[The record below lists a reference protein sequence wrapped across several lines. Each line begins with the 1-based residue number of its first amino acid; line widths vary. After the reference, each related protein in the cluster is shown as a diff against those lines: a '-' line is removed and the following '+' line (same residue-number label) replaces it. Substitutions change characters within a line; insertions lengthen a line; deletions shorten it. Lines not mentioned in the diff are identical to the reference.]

1 MKDFYIKAVYIL
13 NFRGYSGAKEYNFV
27 DKNGNPYNIILL
39 SGPNGYGKTT
49 LLDSIEWC
57 LTGNIKR
64 VIDDYNNR
72 CASKVEKTVS
82 SYKGLIRNINSTNK
96 EVIVKIEM
104 VYKNEDVKVYRKF
117 NSKNELEAFDT
128 LLTEFN
134 IECSDNIRDEVEEII
149 KGMKTDFTF
158 NNICSYDR
166 NIELYKKGRNDI
178 YNFFDA
184 CYSEFYE
191 AKKIIENL
199 EKLKK
204 NLSDSKDSK
213 SENFN
218 RLKRELNLKA
228 ELLKTFNS
236 IDSIKIRKYP
246 ENRLFNEEI
255 YIDDS
260 IINNK
265 VDIDEKLNKQL
276 EILNNILNK
285 KISDNLKKVK
295 EKELFT
301 IKLDEIDE
309 LAKIYKEKEEIF
321 NKIKNIDF
329 SIINIELKSGVV
341 SDEAI
346 RRQLLQNRYY
356 LSVLG
361 RTIHSYT
368 YISSQNRL
376 IRLTNHDHIAEA
388 DWDELCRALKRESP
402 DYDGNIEELF
412 RAELYLIS
420 PLREPERFLQKE
432 YFLTAQQ
439 RDIERQILKGIR
451 AKHSDYYWFSGL
463 PGTGKTLLLY
473 DLAMKLS
480 VRQRV
485 CMIHCG
491 ESGEDWRIL
500 HKRLRRIDFLS
511 DRQLS
516 LQAAKQTMTENV
528 CAEEAFDTFLKPY
541 SAILVDEAHLL
552 SVEQLKILEECK
564 KQIPIIFS
572 SDTEDMISPEELDR
586 EIPQRLAGL
595 PDVQSFHLT
604 NRIRTNAELSSFIQ
618 NMMDLSRR
626 KGKNGYPNIE
636 VVYAND
642 DTEAV
647 CLMQGYARRGY
658 RYQNPAMRDVNRL
671 VAVLDEQYYYD
682 KDGYLRA
689 GKISEASYEITRITT
704 SEGRK
709 SNVRLLFHQ
718 LNQAKEKLAIVIKDN
733 PSVYDTILD
742 IL

>member
-1 MKDFYIKAVYIL
+1 MKSISIYTITR
-13 NFRGYSGAKEYNFV
+13 NQ
-27 DKNGNPYNIILL
+27 NIEQLQKLERQL
-39 SGPNGYGKTT
+39 SGRDYFLKMR
-49 LLDSIEWC
+49 EWELESMKA
-57 LTGNIKR
+57 LTAELET
-64 VIDDYNNR
+64 
-72 CASKVEKTVS
+72 C
-82 SYKGLIRNINSTNK
+82 
-96 EVIVKIEM
+96 M
-104 VYKNEDVKVYRKF
+104 EDVYVLRFFYSFQIPRLGK
-117 NSKNELEAFDT
+117 EFD
-128 LLTEFN
+128 LLQ
-134 IECSDNIRDEVEEII
+134 I
-149 KGMKTDFTF
+149 KEDQ
-158 NNICSYDR
+158 I
-166 NIELYKKGRNDI
+166 
-178 YNFFDA
+178 
-184 CYSEFYE
+184 
-191 AKKIIENL
+191 
-199 EKLKK
+199 
-204 NLSDSKDSK
+204 
-213 SENFN
+213 
-218 RLKRELNLKA
+218 
-228 ELLKTFNS
+228 
-236 IDSIKIRKYP
+236 
-246 ENRLFNEEI
+246 
-255 YIDDS
+255 
-260 IINNK
+260 
-265 VDIDEKLNKQL
+265 V
-276 EILNNILNK
+276 
-285 KISDNLKKVK
+285 
-295 EKELFT
+295 
-301 IKLDEIDE
+301 
-309 LAKIYKEKEEIF
+309 
-321 NKIKNIDF
+321 
-329 SIINIELKSGVV
+329 NIELKSGVV

-346 RRQLLQNRYY
+346 CRQLLQNRYY

-376 IRLTNHDHIAEA
+376 VRLTNHDHIAEA

-586 EIPQRLAGL
+586 EISQRLAIL
-595 PDVQSFHLT
+595 PDV
-604 NRIRTNAELSSFIQ
+604 
-618 NMMDLSRR
+618 SRR
-626 KGKNGYPNIE
+626 KGQKGYPNIE

-658 RYQNPAMRDVNRL
+658 LYQNPAMRDVNRL

-682 KDGYLRA
+682 EDGYLRA
-689 GKISEASYEITRITT
+689 GKISKASYEITRITT